1 VGHTPTISQIN
12 RTKALMFQYQN
23 NVRTHTNNTITID
36 NLVKIIKNN
45 PKKDKIKK
53 LHKVIYKSQEYDS
66 IKLTLP
72 CVKINGLF
80 SSLKKDG
87 DIKLNNYFYFDIDD
101 VKNPNELK
109 QELIT
114 KYPFITLISK
124 SVGGRGIFF
133 LVKVSGIKATIET
146 HQYIWQH
153 IRETL
158 FSEYNI
164 DEAAKGVARNT
175 IIPYDSDLFFNK
187 GGSFSVVKVSIVES
201 NTKKVSKIKTGKG
214 SNTTKEEEEIHI
226 TLNEP
231 PIIPLNVLLSQ
242 IKTQTQY
249 EGQIDR
255 LYNVDPQDSYRLLI
269 PEVIKDGTK
278 HKLYHRLVNGLI
290 FINAGITLQQVIS
303 YIHWV
308 NVRAIPGMKHHKMI
322 EFVTYHYNNIISTG
336 EIKLKTR
343 KKKIH
348 FKMTNKDLT
357 TRDKQVIAAKANG
370 IIRTNTSIDKI
381 QEAIDILAK
390 RNEVITNQKISDITG
405 LSLATVKRNKI
416 KDKKDP
422 MEFNNIKIE
431 SKETE
436 TGFNPQE
443 INPEEFWGKI

>member
-1 VGHTPTISQIN
+1 
-12 RTKALMFQYQN
+12 MFQYQN

-36 NLVKIIKNN
+36 NLVKIIKDN
-45 PKKDKIKK
+45 PKKDKIQK

-87 DIKLNNYFYFDIDD
+87 DIKLNNYFYFDIDA
-101 VKNPNELK
+101 VENPDKLK
-109 QELIT
+109 EELIT

-124 SVGGRGIFF
+124 SVGGRGVFF
-133 LVKVSGIKATIET
+133 LVKASGIKATIET
-146 HQYIWQH
+146 HQYIWQY
-153 IRETL
+153 IRDTL
-158 FSEYNI
+158 FTEYNI

-175 IIPYDSDLFFNK
+175 ILPYDSNVIFNK
-187 GGSFSVVKVSIVES
+187 GGSFSVEKEAIVKYS
-201 NTKKVSKIKTGKG
+201 TQKVSKIKRGKE
-214 SNTTKEEEEIHI
+214 SNTTREEEIHI

-231 PIIPLNVLLSQ
+231 PIIPLNILLSQ

-249 EGQIDR
+249 EGTIDK
-255 LYNVDPQDSYRLLI
+255 LYNIDPQDSYRLLI

-290 FINAGITLQQVIS
+290 FINPGITLQQVIS

-308 NVRAIPGMKHHKMI
+308 NVRAIPGMKHYKMI
-322 EFVTYHYNNIISTG
+322 EFVTYHYNNIIQTG

-357 TRDKQVIAAKANG
+357 IRDKQVIAAKANG

-390 RNEVITNQKISDITG
+390 RNEVITNQKIADITG

-422 MEFNNIKIE
+422 MEFNDTKIE
-431 SKETE
+431 SKKE
-436 TGFNPQE
+436 TGFKPQE
-443 INPEEFWGKI
+443 INPKEFWGNIE

>member
-1 VGHTPTISQIN
+1 
-12 RTKALMFQYQN
+12 MFQYQN

-36 NLVKIIKNN
+36 NLVKIIKDN
-45 PKKDKIKK
+45 PKKDKIQK

-87 DIKLNNYFYFDIDD
+87 DIKLNNYFYFDIDA
-101 VKNPNELK
+101 VENPDKLK
-109 QELIT
+109 EELIT

-124 SVGGRGIFF
+124 SVGGRGVFF
-133 LVKVSGIKATIET
+133 LVKASGIKATIET
-146 HQYIWQH
+146 HQYIWQY
-153 IRETL
+153 IRDTL
-158 FSEYNI
+158 FTEYNI

-175 IIPYDSDLFFNK
+175 ILPYDSNVIFNK
-187 GGSFSVVKVSIVES
+187 GGSFSVEKEAIVKYS
-201 NTKKVSKIKTGKG
+201 TQKVSKIKRGKE
-214 SNTTKEEEEIHI
+214 SNTTREEEIHI

-231 PIIPLNVLLSQ
+231 PIIPLNILLSQ

-249 EGQIDR
+249 EGTIDK
-255 LYNVDPQDSYRLLI
+255 LYNIDPQDSYRLLI

-290 FINAGITLQQVIS
+290 FINPGITLQQVIS

-308 NVRAIPGMKHHKMI
+308 NVRAIPGMKHYKMI
-322 EFVTYHYNNIISTG
+322 EFVTYHYNNIIQTG

-357 TRDKQVIAAKANG
+357 IRDKQVIAAKANG

-390 RNEVITNQKISDITG
+390 RNEVITNQKIADITG

-422 MEFNNIKIE
+422 MEFNDTKIE
-431 SKETE
+431 SKKE
-436 TGFNPQE
+436 TGFKPQE
-443 INPEEFWGKI
+443 INPKEFWGNIEQKKDIL